1 MPRSPRR
8 LRFAGAFLA
17 IGLAVLPSEG
27 LVLAVSDD
35 ATALPWC
42 GSLSSEPVGP
52 GPSASSWTSGHGD
65 VYPGAWGGMASAPI
79 APRTE
84 HSVVWTGDQAIYW
97 GGDGAAY
104 VPSDDTWREVAPSP
118 LRGRARHTA
127 IWTGSR
133 MIVWGGGTGG
143 RVLTDGAA
151 YDPATDTWAVL
162 ADPGMGGRHR
172 HQALWT
178 GSRMLVYAG
187 TDAQDESVAGGL
199 AYDPVAD
206 TWDAIPAD
214 PLGDLDTRYV
224 TWTGTRM
231 LLVGYVDGRGAGTEV
246 ARMADFDPVS
256 RRWRTLVGVPL
267 SRHEQPRPVATGGA
281 TLVMS
286 SQPPALHEG
295 RPTSVILDARSSCWT
310 TPRSVPPPNDGTLMP
325 VWSGSLLLVLGQEGV
340 AYDPTGDRW
349 WSLPPAPPGAASR
362 DAVPA
367 VWAGDRVLVWSGL
380 SGESS
385 EPLADG
391 VAFLPA

>member
-104 VPSDDTWREVAPSP
+104 VPSDDTWREIAPSCP
-118 LRGRARHTA
+118 CAAGARHTRS
-127 IWTGSR
+127 GPVPHDR
-133 MIVWGGGTGG
+133 LGGGTGG
-143 RVLTDGAA
+143 RVLTDRCRVRPG
-151 YDPATDTWAVL
+151 DRHLGRPRG
-162 ADPGMGGRHR
+162 PGMGGSTGTR
-172 HQALWT
+172 ALD
-178 GSRMLVYAG
+178 GFA
-187 TDAQDESVAGGL
+187 DARLTPAPMPRTSPWPGAL

-206 TWDAIPAD
+206 TWERHPAD
-214 PLGDLDTRYV
+214 RSGTSTHALRHL
-224 TWTGTRM
+224 TGTRTAPAR
-231 LLVGYVDGRGAGTEV
+231 LRRWSRAGTEV
-246 ARMADFDPVS
+246 ARKADFDPVS
-256 RRWRTLVGVPL
+256 RRWGRWSACR
-267 SRHEQPRPVATGGA
+267 SRATTTTTSPPVGA
-281 TLVMS
+281 TAGDE

-295 RPTSVILDARSSCWT
+295 RPTSVILDARSSSLDDPQVRPSAERRHPDAGVVRLAVAGARPGGRGLRPHRRPVVVAT
-310 TPRSVPPPNDGTLMP
+310 ARAPRRCLPRCRP
-325 VWSGSLLLVLGQEGV
+325 GSLG
-340 AYDPTGDRW
+340 R
-349 WSLPPAPPGAASR
+349 
-362 DAVPA
+362 
-367 VWAGDRVLVWSGL
+367 
-380 SGESS
+380 
-385 EPLADG
+385 
-391 VAFLPA
+391 